1 MRRQQ
6 TVGINTES
14 SHMLKKELIKEVAL
28 HSGQTEKLTREMLG
42 SVLSVVLTKLSH
54 GTSVMLLGL
63 GKLSV
68 RRRGERVA
76 RNIHTG
82 AKVMVAPRNVVVLSA
97 SDAVHDAIN
106 VSQS

>member
-1 MRRQQ
+1 
-6 TVGINTES
+6 
-14 SHMLKKELIKEVAL
+14 MLKKDLIKEVAQ
-28 HSGQTEKLTREMLG
+28 HSGQTEKLTREMLE
-42 SVLSVVLTKLSH
+42 SVLTVVLTKLSH

-68 RRRGERVA
+68 RHRGEKTA

-82 AKVMVAPRNVVVLSA
+82 AKVVVPSRNVAVLRA

-106 VSQS
+106 

>member
-1 MRRQQ
+1 
-6 TVGINTES
+6 
-14 SHMLKKELIKEVAL
+14 MLKKELIKEVAL
-28 HSGQTEKLTREMLG
+28 HSGQTEKLTREILE
-42 SVLSVVLTKLSH
+42 SVLTVVLTQLAH

-68 RRRGERVA
+68 RRRGEKTA

-82 AKVMVAPRNVVVLSA
+82 AKVSVPARNVAVLRA

-106 VSQS
+106 PA

>member
-1 MRRQQ
+1 
-6 TVGINTES
+6 
-14 SHMLKKELIKEVAL
+14 MLKKELIKEVAL
-28 HSGQTEKLTREMLG
+28 HSGQTEKLTREILE
-42 SVLSVVLTKLSH
+42 SVLTVVLTQLAH

-68 RRRGERVA
+68 RRRGEKTA

-82 AKVMVAPRNVVVLSA
+82 AKVAVPARNVAVLRA

-106 VSQS
+106 PA

>member
-1 MRRQQ
+1 
-6 TVGINTES
+6 
-14 SHMLKKELIKEVAL
+14 MLKKDLIKEVAQ
-28 HSGQTEKLTREMLG
+28 HSGQTEKLTREMLE
-42 SVLSVVLTKLSH
+42 SVLTVVLTKLSH

-68 RRRGERVA
+68 RRRGEKTA

-82 AKVMVAPRNVVVLSA
+82 DKVSVPPRNVAVLRA

-106 VSQS
+106 PV